1 MGNIYS
7 SICAVM
13 GEIGAIKKEK
23 KNQQQGFMYRG
34 IDDVM
39 NVLNPLMVKH
49 KIFVIPEMLEHEREE
64 RQTAKG
70 TNLIYSICKMRYT
83 FCSDDGSSIS
93 AVVIGEGMDSGDKA
107 TNKAMAIAMKYAMF
121 QVFCIPTE
129 EMTDP
134 DGETPEAS
142 VKKETKASTKKD
154 KKKFVCECCGKE
166 ISETVY
172 NGTLEKCGHA
182 VCSIE
187 CRDKMSKK
195 DKGEQGNE

>member
-49 KIFVIPEMLEHEREE
+49 KIFVVPEILEHEREE

-129 EMTDP
+129 EMIDP
-134 DGETPEAS
+134 DGETLEAS
-142 VKKETKASTKKD
+142 VKKETKSSTKKD

-166 ISETVY
+166 ISEIVY